1 MRIPITLT
9 ELPRSK
15 NPYTA
20 SQIFA
25 SQALDSARLT
35 PASSSFPLDCSH
47 ESPQFTR
54 LLSMKIL
61 QSRMKTVH
69 TFVRKVSLPL
79 SRGPVRD
86 PTKVPLSCS
95 PPSSHRRVPF
105 PILCSHESS
114 QSSAGLERGGGK
126 GREGKE
132 RQGDGD
138 GVLCAALFSLFSLP
152 YQALRCAKNLYYTCC
167 IPFLRIFKKF

>member
-1 MRIPITLT
+1 MRIPLALK

-20 SQIFA
+20 SQIVA
-25 SQALDSARLT
+25 SQALDSVRLT

-69 TFVRKVSLPL
+69 TFVRKVSWPL
-79 SRGPVRD
+79 HPGPVRD
-86 PTKVPLSCS
+86 PTKVPLCCS
-95 PPSSHRRVPF
+95 PKKSPKKRTVPNPVFSREFAIQCRAGARRW
-105 PILCSHESS
+105 
-114 QSSAGLERGGGK
+114 
-126 GREGKE
+126 EGKE
-132 RQGDGD
+132 RRD
-138 GVLCAALFSLFSLP
+138 
-152 YQALRCAKNLYYTCC
+152 
-167 IPFLRIFKKF
+167 

>member
-1 MRIPITLT
+1 MRIPLTLT

-15 NPYTA
+15 NPYNA
-20 SQIFA
+20 SQIVA

-54 LLSMKIL
+54 RLSMKIL

-79 SRGPVRD
+79 SLGPVRD
-86 PTKVPLSCS
+86 RTKVPLSCS
-95 PPSSHRRVPF
+95 PPKVPKD
-105 PILCSHESS
+105 EYRS
-114 QSSAGLERGGGK
+114 QSCVLTRVRNPVQGWSEEV

-132 RQGDGD
+132 GQGDGD
-138 GVLCAALFSLFSLP
+138 GVLCAALVSLFSLP
-152 YQALRCAKNLYYTCC
+152 YQALRCSKNLYFTCC
-167 IPFLRIFKKF
+167 IPVLRIFKKF